1 MKPSPQKRGEGL
13 KVMPATVFPL
23 NLIHEVEEGERT
35 PFKGS
40 QTVGGGES
48 HGKQELGP
56 EMGRVTTRILG
67 MCKSF
72 SPRSCFWITK

>member
-23 NLIHEVEEGERT
+23 NLIHEAEEGERT
-35 PFKGS
+35 APFKGS

-48 HGKQELGP
+48 HGRQELGP
-56 EMGRVTTRILG
+56 EMG
-67 MCKSF
+67 
-72 SPRSCFWITK
+72 